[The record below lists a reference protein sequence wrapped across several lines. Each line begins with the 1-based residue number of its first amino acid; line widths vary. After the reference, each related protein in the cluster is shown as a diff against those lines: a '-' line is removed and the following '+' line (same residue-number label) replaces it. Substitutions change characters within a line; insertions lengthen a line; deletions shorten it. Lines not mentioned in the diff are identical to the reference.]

1 MKTFYSREH
10 AQHCAQNENNRG
22 RVVAA
27 FERPERADL
36 IAAAIEAAR
45 IGPIE
50 SPAAA
55 PLSSILRIHDPSFVD
70 FLQGAYREWLALG
83 RHGDALPMAWA
94 IRGMRT
100 DRSPRSLDGRLGFYS
115 FDVGTPLTAGSW
127 TAAKSAADSALAA
140 ASHLTDGAHSAF
152 ALCRPPGHHAGADF
166 FGGYCYLNNAAIAAQ
181 SLLDRGASRIAILD
195 VDYHHGNGTQAIF
208 YARSDVLYVSIHADP
223 ATDYPFFLG
232 FADEAGCGQ
241 GCGYNVNL
249 PLPAGTAWPAWSQA
263 LDLACRRIDEF
274 GAGALVV
281 SLGVDTFQGD
291 PICSFQ
297 LASDDY
303 VRMGSRIAALGR
315 PTLFVMEGGYAV
327 AEIGV
332 NTSNVLHGF
341 EAGVG

>member
-1 MKTFYSREH
+1 MKTFYSRNH
-10 AQHCAQNENNRG
+10 GQHCAQSENNRG
-22 RVVAA
+22 RVVAP
-27 FERPERADL
+27 FERPERAEL

-50 SPAAA
+50 SPAVA
-55 PLSSILRIHDPSFVD
+55 PLTPIMRIHDPIFVD
-70 FLQGAYREWLALG
+70 FLQGAYREWQALE
-83 RHGDALPMAWA
+83 RQGDALPMAWA

-100 DRSPRSLDGRLGFYS
+100 DRPPKSLDGRLGYYS
-115 FDVGTPLTAGSW
+115 FDVGTPITAGSW
-127 TAAKSAADSALAA
+127 TAAKSAADSALSA
-140 ASHLTDGAHSAF
+140 ASHLTAGARSAF

-181 SLLDRGASRIAILD
+181 SLLDHGACSVAILD

-232 FADEAGCGQ
+232 FADETGGGL

-249 PLPAGTAWPAWSQA
+249 PLPAGTAWPVWSQA
-263 LDLACRRIDEF
+263 LDHACRRITEF

-291 PICSFQ
+291 P
-297 LASDDY
+297 LAAFRLTSDDY
-303 VRMGSRIAALGR
+303 LRMGSRIAALGR

-327 AEIGV
+327 AEIGL
-332 NTSNVLHGF
+332 NTSNVLRAF
-341 EAGVG
+341 EAAVG